1 MFKKASINKF
11 AMKIAEDT
19 YIDILANRLA
29 SEMSKRYEMKLG
41 KIKFIFESY
50 GQLDILFDG
59 HLYSILNR
67 LQMENVQKF
76 VNLNKVPANDVTVFY
91 PFIATEEQH
100 NEPNSVALEYM
111 YMKEQEIKITR

>member
-1 MFKKASINKF
+1 MDSTIPRDSIVSF
-11 AMKIAEDT
+11 DT
-19 YIDILANRLA
+19 SVNCEIYNNYDRVGLSIIRPNR
-29 SEMSKRYEMKLG
+29 
-41 KIKFIFESY
+41 
-50 GQLDILFDG
+50 
-59 HLYSILNR
+59 
-67 LQMENVQKF
+67 KF